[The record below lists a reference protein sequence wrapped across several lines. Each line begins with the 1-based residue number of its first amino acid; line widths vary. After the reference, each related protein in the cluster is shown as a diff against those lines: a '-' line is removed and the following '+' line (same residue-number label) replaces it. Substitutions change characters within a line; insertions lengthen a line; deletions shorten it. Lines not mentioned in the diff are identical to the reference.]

1 MLFRS
6 VIIDKNLYLEGTLR
20 ASNLE
25 VVGDRTIIN
34 TETYQTENLHIMND
48 SADGASIKVEHR
60 DANNH
65 IFEASNLN
73 NEFVILDKDVRL
85 GINKVPVAQLDVNG
99 DTYIETDLIVNKDV
113 FINRNQIVE
122 GSAITRGDQLVQGN
136 QIINGDLEVDN
147 NQIVK
152 KDLTIYSNLQVNND
166 LTVDYNQ
173 IVKRDLIVYSN
184 LLVNNDLTVD
194 YNQLVKRD

>member
-6 VIIDKNLYLEGTLR
+6 EGTLR

-48 SADGASIKVEHR
+48 SADGASIKVQHR

-99 DTYIETDLIVNKDV
+99 DTIINGSLTVTGAQTAGGDYNIDGTLIVNTDV

-136 QIINGDLEVDN
+136 QLINGDLEVE
-147 NQIVK
+147 IGRAHV
-152 KDLTIYSNLQVNND
+152 
-166 LTVDYNQ
+166 
-173 IVKRDLIVYSN
+173 
-184 LLVNNDLTVD
+184 
-194 YNQLVKRD
+194 